1 MAAVSLSPQNQP
13 NTSMASGGWP
23 RYVVFLL
30 DQSGVLH
37 DGTSPYP
44 RAVEALSAMKRA
56 GNTIVLISNSGKRAG
71 LNESRLLSSA
81 SNSKLGL
88 LCLLQRGCVG
98 RHRRRTCRQRGPGAG
113 SVWMADYR

>member
-1 MAAVSLSPQNQP
+1 MAAVFLSPQNQP

-56 GNTIVLISNSGKRAG
+56 GNTIGSRTPASGLASTRAG
-71 LNESRLLSSA
+71 
-81 SNSKLGL
+81 
-88 LCLLQRGCVG
+88 C
-98 RHRRRTCRQRGPGAG
+98 
-113 SVWMADYR
+113 